1 MSFRPRLIVVLFGHP
16 PHTLE
21 THRARVGSLTRRFG
35 APYGH
40 PVTCRCETD
49 ILIGQ
54 RLYERITSNRGGP
67 ARGCTGRGAGRAST
81 GRGYGCGCIDRGAG
95 RGDDGGARHG
105 GPSETTALYPFP
117 FRFDVVYTLLSDT
130 LSVAYEIHNP
140 GEGMLYASCGGHDSF
155 ALSEEVGEYA
165 LRFASEERL
174 DSYLTDDEGRLTGR
188 TQSLG
193 QGRVLDLSTPLLDGG
208 GSVCLDHLR
217 SREVTL
223 VRRTSGETVARVAF
237 PETDKLVLWHPAGSR
252 MLCIEPWQTLPDT
265 VGDTR
270 DFSAKDGVLA
280 VPAGQTRCVTRRI
293 TYGDGT

>member
-1 MSFRPRLIVVLFGHP
+1 MVSLHSEAFTVTANEIGAELTSVRYRGRERLWQNENGSWAGHAPILFPVCGVTAMRLGGRVYPCPRHGF
-16 PHTLE
+16 
-21 THRARVGSLTRRFG
+21 
-35 APYGH
+35 
-40 PVTCRCETD
+40 
-49 ILIGQ
+49 
-54 RLYERITSNRGGP
+54 
-67 ARGCTGRGAGRAST
+67 
-81 GRGYGCGCIDRGAG
+81 
-95 RGDDGGARHG
+95 ARHALFSVTER
-105 GPSETTALYPFP
+105 SETRVRFRLLADAETTQLYPFA

-155 ALSEEVGEYA
+155 ALAEEAGEYA
-165 LRFASEERL
+165 LRFASRERL

-223 VRRTSGETVARVAF
+223 VRRASGETVARVAF

-280 VPAGQTRCVTRRI
+280 VPPGQTRCVTRNI
-293 TYGDGT
+293 AYGDGT

>member
-1 MSFRPRLIVVLFGHP
+1 MVSLHSEAFTVTANEIGAELTSVRYRGRERLWQNENGSWAGHAPILFPVCGVTAMRLGGRVYPCPRHGF
-16 PHTLE
+16 
-21 THRARVGSLTRRFG
+21 
-35 APYGH
+35 
-40 PVTCRCETD
+40 
-49 ILIGQ
+49 
-54 RLYERITSNRGGP
+54 
-67 ARGCTGRGAGRAST
+67 
-81 GRGYGCGCIDRGAG
+81 
-95 RGDDGGARHG
+95 ARHALFTVAER
-105 GPSETTALYPFP
+105 SEAWVRFRLLADAETTALYPFP

-237 PETDKLVLWHPAGSR
+237 PETDKLVLWHPVGSR

-265 VGDTR
+265 VGDSR

>member
-1 MSFRPRLIVVLFGHP
+1 MVSLHSEVFTVTANEIGAELTSVRYRGRERLWQNENGSWAGHAPILFPVCGV
-16 PHTLE
+16 TAMRLGG
-21 THRARVGSLTRRFG
+21 RVYPCSRHGF
-35 APYGH
+35 
-40 PVTCRCETD
+40 
-49 ILIGQ
+49 
-54 RLYERITSNRGGP
+54 
-67 ARGCTGRGAGRAST
+67 
-81 GRGYGCGCIDRGAG
+81 
-95 RGDDGGARHG
+95 ARHALFSVAER
-105 GPSETTALYPFP
+105 SETRVCFRLLADAETTQLYPFA

-155 ALSEEVGEYA
+155 ALAEEVGEYA

-270 DFSAKDGVLA
+270 DFSVKDGVLA
-280 VPAGQTRCVTRRI
+280 VPPGQTRCVTRRI
-293 TYGDGT
+293 AYGDGT

>member
-1 MSFRPRLIVVLFGHP
+1 MVSLHSEAFTVTANEIGAELTSVRYRGRERLWQNENGSWAGHAPILFPVCGATAMRLGGRVYPCPRHGFARHALF
-16 PHTLE
+16 TVAE
-21 THRARVGSLTRRFG
+21 RCEARVRF
-35 APYGH
+35 
-40 PVTCRCETD
+40 
-49 ILIGQ
+49 
-54 RLYERITSNRGGP
+54 RLL
-67 ARGCTGRGAGRAST
+67 ADA
-81 GRGYGCGCIDRGAG
+81 
-95 RGDDGGARHG
+95 
-105 GPSETTALYPFP
+105 ETTALYPFP

-165 LRFASEERL
+165 LRFASGERL

>member
-1 MSFRPRLIVVLFGHP
+1 MVSLHSEAFTVTANEIGAELTSVRYRGRERLWQNENGSWAGHAPILFPVCGVTAMRLGGRVYPCPRHGFARHALF
-16 PHTLE
+16 TVAE
-21 THRARVGSLTRRFG
+21 RCEARVRF
-35 APYGH
+35 
-40 PVTCRCETD
+40 
-49 ILIGQ
+49 
-54 RLYERITSNRGGP
+54 RLL
-67 ARGCTGRGAGRAST
+67 ADA
-81 GRGYGCGCIDRGAG
+81 
-95 RGDDGGARHG
+95 
-105 GPSETTALYPFP
+105 ETTALYPFP

-155 ALSEEVGEYA
+155 ALAEEVGEYA

-174 DSYLTDDEGRLTGR
+174 DSYLTDDEGRLTGC

-223 VRRTSGETVARVAF
+223 VRRASGETVARVAF

-280 VPAGQTRCVTRRI
+280 VPPGQTRCVTRRI
-293 TYGDGT
+293 AYGDGT